1 MYKTNDYRWVKYGIN
16 TLELKLK
23 ENRMPGK
30 ETRSKFI
37 QIRVTEKEYAE
48 IEEKAKALILT
59 ISDYMRMVAILADV
73 NVEMDFK
80 E

>member
-1 MYKTNDYRWVKYGIN
+1 
-16 TLELKLK
+16 
-23 ENRMPGK
+23 MPGK